1 MLVNKKL
8 EVCVYIKPDNFPLMK
23 CEGVALINSYCF
35 LKNLAKMRG
44 GFLFPP
50 LSQHSSVL
58 VCSEQKTLQSAHGHN
73 VMIFFS
79 LDQSSVFQ

>member
-44 GFLFPP
+44 GFYFLLYHSTVLFWFAVSRRPC
-50 LSQHSSVL
+50 SQLMAITS
-58 VCSEQKTLQSAHGHN
+58 
-73 VMIFFS
+73 
-79 LDQSSVFQ
+79 